1 MKRWICQEVWGA
13 PSVTNSR
20 VEFALVTETSRLA
33 RSLVQTVLGAAS
45 GDVVSVAR
53 VFPNLDWVNS
63 RMCLERCSRTTPFY
77 DPSLFLSLSLS
88 LSLSSS
94 ISAIYPIL
102 RFDPFL
108 PPKSVVHFSKPEI
121 SSFNPFLLSTWNF
134 ENHTI
139 SMRSLSLILLL
150 LPALSLSLSLSQTS
164 NTGCLTPIIC

>member
-1 MKRWICQEVWGA
+1 MKRWIRQEVWGA

-45 GDVVSVAR
+45 GDVASVAG

-77 DPSLFLSLSLS
+77 DPSLFLSLHLRLFLLS
-88 LSLSSS
+88 TQFCVS
-94 ISAIYPIL
+94 I
-102 RFDPFL
+102 
-108 PPKSVVHFSKPEI
+108 PPNSVVHFSKPEI

-139 SMRSLSLILLL
+139 SMRSLPLILLF
-150 LPALSLSLSLSQTS
+150 SSFSLSQTS
-164 NTGCLTPIIC
+164 NTVCLTPIIC

>member
-45 GDVVSVAR
+45 GDVVSVAG

-77 DPSLFLSLSLS
+77 DPSLFLSLSLRLFLLSTQFCVSIPSCLLTLLFISASLRSRHSIPFFSLHEISRTTQSPCAVSHLSFFSPSPS
-88 LSLSSS
+88 LSLSN
-94 ISAIYPIL
+94 L
-102 RFDPFL
+102 
-108 PPKSVVHFSKPEI
+108 
-121 SSFNPFLLSTWNF
+121 
-134 ENHTI
+134 
-139 SMRSLSLILLL
+139 
-150 LPALSLSLSLSQTS
+150 
-164 NTGCLTPIIC
+164 